1 MSSNKV
7 SGWDRR
13 GFFQAAA
20 AVGLAASAPRAASA
34 AQRSETEADVTPKP
48 TPDSR
53 ADINTSDILVETM
66 IDWGATHVFGIVGDG
81 INSIIESMRKRQDRI
96 RYIAVRH
103 EEAAA
108 FMASGWAKHTGGL
121 SVCVGTTGP
130 VAIHLM
136 NGLYDAAFD
145 GAPVLAL
152 TGLTFHDLRGV
163 RYQQNVD
170 TVKLMEP
177 LAVYNEEVT
186 GPQHAV
192 LIANR
197 ACRAALGDRGVAHL
211 AISKDVQLM
220 KLSADKRSMRNPG
233 LRSSSSWSPPL
244 SAPPSDQLRAAA
256 SVLNAGA
263 RVAVLAGQGALSAR
277 NEVTQLA
284 DVLGAP
290 VAKALLGKAVL
301 PDDSPFTT
309 GGIGDLGTA
318 PSSWAMQ
325 SCDTVLILGS
335 TMPWEE
341 YYPKPGQARGVQ
353 VDLKPDRL
361 GLRYPV
367 EIGLTGDVKATLQ
380 GLLPLLTRK
389 TDRSFLQ
396 EAQRR
401 MTDWNQLLEKVV
413 TTARSPLR
421 PQMVVRTLSDLPSDN
436 AVISLDCDANTH
448 FAARCLQLK
457 AGQQLTG
464 TGMLATMAPGLS
476 YAIAA
481 KLAYPDRP
489 SVAVVGDRDVDGGT
503 DDRRRQPAPCE
514 DRHSQ
519 EQQPRR
525 GQIRAEGNRQSRI
538 RMHIGADRLRRIR
551 EGLRRRWVSLRTA
564 GRGSRRHSG
573 RVEFTWAGD
582 RRGRRRRRREA
593 GKAGRT
599 KGLRLR
605 RQWAGVSNA
614 APSTTKLVGV
624 QIRDMSDGKVFR
636 YGANAAL
643 RGTAV
648 VTSELS
654 GYL

>member
-1 MSSNKV
+1 MSGGKF

-13 GFFQAAA
+13 DFFQVAAA
-20 AVGLAASAPRAASA
+20 ASLIAAAPRAASA
-34 AQRSETEADVTPKP
+34 AQPSEREGNVAPQP
-48 TPDSR
+48 TPQPG
-53 ADINTSDILVETM
+53 AETNTSDIVVETL

-81 INSIIESMRKRQDRI
+81 INSIIEALRKRQDQI
-96 RYIAVRH
+96 RYIGVRH

-121 SVCVGTTGP
+121 GVCVGTTGP
-130 VAIHLM
+130 GAIHLM

-145 GAPVLAL
+145 GAPVVAL

-163 RYQQNVD
+163 RYQQSVD

-177 LAVYNEEVT
+177 LTIYNEEVT
-186 GPQHAV
+186 GPEHAI

-197 ACRAALGDRGVAHL
+197 ACRAALSDRGVAHL
-211 AISKDVQLM
+211 AIGKDVQSM

-233 LRSSSSWSPPL
+233 ARSSSSWSPPL
-244 SAPPSDQLRAAA
+244 SAPPSDQLRTAAA
-256 SVLNAGA
+256 ILNAGS

-277 NEVTQLA
+277 EEVTQLA

-389 TDRSFLQ
+389 SDRSFLQ

-401 MTDWNQLLEKVV
+401 MSDWNQLLESVE

-421 PQMVVRTLSDLPSDN
+421 PQMVIRALSDLLPEN
-436 AVISLDCDANTH
+436 AVISLDCGANTH
-448 FAARCLQLK
+448 FAGRCLRLK
-457 AGQQLTG
+457 ANQRLTG
-464 TGMLATMAPGLS
+464 TGMLASMAPGLS

-481 KLAYPDRP
+481 KLAYPERA
-489 SVAVVGDRDVDGGT
+489 SVAVMGDGGFAMLMAELT
-503 DDRRRQPAPCE
+503 TAVANKLPVKIIILKNNSLAEVKFEQAEMGNPEYGCTLAPIDFVAFAKAC
-514 DRHSQ
+514 
-519 EQQPRR
+519 
-525 GQIRAEGNRQSRI
+525 
-538 RMHIGADRLRRIR
+538 GAD
-551 EGLRRRWVSLRTA
+551 G
-564 GRGSRRHSG
+564 
-573 RVEFTWAGD
+573 
-582 RRGRRRRRREA
+582 
-593 GKAGRT
+593 
-599 KGLRLR
+599 
-605 RQWAGVSNA
+605 
-614 APSTTKLVGV
+614 
-624 QIRDMSDGKVFR
+624 FR
-636 YGANAAL
+636 CARPEEVRSAIQAAL
-643 RGTAV
+643 NTPGAAIV
-648 VTSELS
+648 EALVDADEKPAKPGELKA
-654 GYL
+654 

>member
-1 MSSNKV
+1 MRSGNF

-13 GFFQAAA
+13 DFFQVAAA
-20 AVGLAASAPRAASA
+20 AGLVAAAPRAASA
-34 AQRSETEADVTPKP
+34 AQPSETEANVAPQP
-48 TPDSR
+48 TPQPG
-53 ADINTSDILVETM
+53 ADTNTSDIVVETL

-81 INSIIESMRKRQDRI
+81 INSIIEALRKRQDRI
-96 RYIAVRH
+96 RYIGVRH

-121 SVCVGTTGP
+121 GVCVGTTGP
-130 VAIHLM
+130 GAIHLM

-145 GAPVLAL
+145 GAPVVAL

-163 RYQQNVD
+163 RYQQSVD

-177 LAVYNEEVT
+177 FTVYNEEVT
-186 GPQHAV
+186 GPEHAI

-211 AISKDVQLM
+211 AIGKDVQSI

-233 LRSSSSWSPPL
+233 ARSSSSWSPPL
-244 SAPPSDQLRAAA
+244 SAPPLDQLRAAA
-256 SVLNAGA
+256 AILNAGS

-277 NEVTQLA
+277 EEVTQLA

-389 TDRSFLQ
+389 SDRSFLQ

-401 MTDWNQLLEKVV
+401 MADWNQLLETVE

-421 PQMVVRTLSDLPSDN
+421 PQMVIRALSDLLPDD
-436 AVISLDCDANTH
+436 AVISLDCGANTH
-448 FAARCLQLK
+448 FAARCLRLK
-457 AGQQLTG
+457 ANQRLTG
-464 TGMLATMAPGLS
+464 TGMLASMAPGLS

-481 KLAYPDRP
+481 KLAYPDRA
-489 SVAVVGDRDVDGGT
+489 SVAVVGDGGFAMLMAELT
-503 DDRRRQPAPCE
+503 TAVANKLPVKIIILKNNSLAEVKFEQKEIGNPEYGCTLAPIDFVAFAKAC
-514 DRHSQ
+514 
-519 EQQPRR
+519 
-525 GQIRAEGNRQSRI
+525 
-538 RMHIGADRLRRIR
+538 GADGFRCERPEEVRSAIQSALNSPGVAI
-551 EGLRRRWVSLRTA
+551 
-564 GRGSRRHSG
+564 
-573 RVEFTWAGD
+573 VEALVDAEEKPAKPG
-582 RRGRRRRRREA
+582 EL
-593 GKAGRT
+593 KA
-599 KGLRLR
+599 
-605 RQWAGVSNA
+605 
-614 APSTTKLVGV
+614 
-624 QIRDMSDGKVFR
+624 
-636 YGANAAL
+636 
-643 RGTAV
+643 
-648 VTSELS
+648 
-654 GYL
+654 

>member
-1 MSSNKV
+1 MCSNKT

-13 GFFQAAA
+13 DFFQAAA
-20 AVGLAASAPRAASA
+20 AAGLVAAAPRGASA
-34 AQRSETEADVTPKP
+34 AQPSETEADVVQQP
-48 TPDSR
+48 TPTPG
-53 ADINTSDILVETM
+53 ADMTTSDILVETL
-66 IDWGATHVFGIVGDG
+66 IDWGATHAFGIVGDG
-81 INSIIESMRKRQDRI
+81 INSIIESLRKRQDRI
-96 RYIAVRH
+96 RYVAVRH

-130 VAIHLM
+130 GAIHLM

-145 GAPVLAL
+145 GAPVVAL

-163 RYQQNVD
+163 RYQQGVD

-186 GPQHAV
+186 GPEHAI

-197 ACRAALGDRGVAHL
+197 ACRAALGNRGVAHL

-233 LRSSSSWSPPL
+233 ARSSSSWSPPL

-256 SVLNAGA
+256 TVLNAGS
-263 RVAVLAGQGALSAR
+263 RVAILAGQGALSAR
-277 NEVTQLA
+277 EEVTQLA
-284 DVLGAP
+284 DTLGAP

-318 PSSWAMQ
+318 PSSWAMR

-341 YYPKPGQARGVQ
+341 YYPKPGQARGIQ

-389 TDRSFLQ
+389 ADRGFLQ

-401 MTDWNQLLEKVV
+401 MADWNGLLEKVA

-421 PQMVVRTLSDLPSDN
+421 PQMVVRTLSDLLPDD
-436 AVISLDCDANTH
+436 AVISLDCGANTH

-457 AGQQLTG
+457 AGQRLTG
-464 TGMLATMAPGLS
+464 TGMLATMAPGLP

-481 KLAYPDRP
+481 KLAYPDRLSVAIVGDGGFAMLMAELTTAVANKLP
-489 SVAVVGDRDVDGGT
+489 VKIVILKNNSLAEVKFEQKEIGNPEFGCDLAPIDFVAFAKACGAEGFRCERPEEVRSAIQAALNSPGVAVV
-503 DDRRRQPAPCE
+503 E
-514 DRHSQ
+514 
-519 EQQPRR
+519 
-525 GQIRAEGNRQSRI
+525 
-538 RMHIGADRLRRIR
+538 
-551 EGLRRRWVSLRTA
+551 
-564 GRGSRRHSG
+564 
-573 RVEFTWAGD
+573 
-582 RRGRRRRRREA
+582 
-593 GKAGRT
+593 
-599 KGLRLR
+599 
-605 RQWAGVSNA
+605 
-614 APSTTKLVGV
+614 
-624 QIRDMSDGKVFR
+624 
-636 YGANAAL
+636 
-643 RGTAV
+643 AV
-648 VTSELS
+648 VDAEEKPAKPDELRA
-654 GYL
+654 

>member
-1 MSSNKV
+1 MRSNNS

-13 GFFQAAA
+13 DFFQAAA
-20 AVGLAASAPRAASA
+20 AVGLAATAPRSASA
-34 AQRSETEADVTPKP
+34 AQPSETAADITPQPVPISEADV
-48 TPDSR
+48 
-53 ADINTSDILVETM
+53 ATSDILVETL

-81 INSIIESMRKRQDRI
+81 INSIIESLRKRQDRI

-121 SVCVGTTGP
+121 GVCVGTTGP
-130 VAIHLM
+130 GAIHLM

-145 GAPVLAL
+145 GAPVVAL

-163 RYQQNVD
+163 RYQQSVD
-170 TVKLMEP
+170 TVRLMEP
-177 LAVYNEEVT
+177 LTVYNEEVT

-233 LRSSSSWSPPL
+233 ARSSTSWSPPL
-244 SAPPSDQLRAAA
+244 SAPPADQLRAAA
-256 SVLNAGA
+256 AILNAGS

-277 NEVTQLA
+277 DEVTLLA

-325 SCDTVLILGS
+325 DCDTVLILGS

-389 TDRSFLQ
+389 IDRSFLR

-401 MTDWNQLLEKVV
+401 MTDWSQLLDKIV
-413 TTARSPLR
+413 TTAKSPMR
-421 PQMVVRTLSDLPSDN
+421 PQMVVGALSDLLPDN
-436 AVISLDCDANTH
+436 AVISLDCGANTH

-457 AGQQLTG
+457 AGQRLTG
-464 TGMLATMAPGLS
+464 TGMLATMAPGLP

-489 SVAVVGDRDVDGGT
+489 SVAVVGDGGFAMLMAELT
-503 DDRRRQPAPCE
+503 TAVANKLAVKIVILKNNSLAEVKFEQKEIGNPEYGCTLAPIDFVAFAKAC
-514 DRHSQ
+514 
-519 EQQPRR
+519 
-525 GQIRAEGNRQSRI
+525 GAEGFRCERPEEV
-538 RMHIGADRLRRIR
+538 RGAIL
-551 EGLRRRWVSLRTA
+551 
-564 GRGSRRHSG
+564 
-573 RVEFTWAGD
+573 
-582 RRGRRRRRREA
+582 
-593 GKAGRT
+593 
-599 KGLRLR
+599 
-605 RQWAGVSNA
+605 
-614 APSTTKLVGV
+614 
-624 QIRDMSDGKVFR
+624 
-636 YGANAAL
+636 AAL
-643 RGTAV
+643 NSPGPAIVEAV
-648 VTSELS
+648 VDAEEKPSKPDELKA
-654 GYL
+654 

>member
-1 MSSNKV
+1 MNLSRRLNSV
-7 SGWDRR
+7 SAPPFSWGAAAFDWKSVMNDKKNSVWDRR
-13 GFFQAAA
+13 DFFQVAAA
-20 AVGLAASAPRAASA
+20 AGMAVTAPRAASA
-34 AQRSETEADVTPKP
+34 AQPTETEPAVLQQP
-48 TPDSR
+48 TPMPGPDMT
-53 ADINTSDILVETM
+53 TSDILVETLV
-66 IDWGATHVFGIVGDG
+66 DWGATHVFGIVGDG
-81 INSIIESMRKRQDRI
+81 INSIIESLRKRQDRI
-96 RYIAVRH
+96 RYVAVRH

-121 SVCVGTTGP
+121 GVCVGTTGP
-130 VAIHLM
+130 GAIHLM

-145 GAPVLAL
+145 GAPVVAL

-163 RYQQNVD
+163 RYQQGVD
-170 TVKLMEP
+170 TVKLMDP
-177 LAVYNEEVT
+177 FAVYNEEVT
-186 GPQHAV
+186 GPEHAI

-197 ACRAALGDRGVAHL
+197 ACRAALGNRGVAHL
-211 AISKDVQLM
+211 TVSKDVQLM

-233 LRSSSSWSPPL
+233 ARSSTSWSPPL
-244 SAPPSDQLRAAA
+244 SAPPADQLKAAA
-256 SVLNAGA
+256 AILNAGS

-277 NEVTQLA
+277 DEVTQLA

-389 TDRSFLQ
+389 TDRGFLQ
-396 EAQRR
+396 EAQGR
-401 MTDWNQLLEKVV
+401 MKDWNQLLEKVV

-421 PQMVVRTLSDLPSDN
+421 PQMVVRTLSDLLPDK
-436 AVISLDCDANTH
+436 AVISLDCGANTH

-457 AGQQLTG
+457 AGQRLTG

-489 SVAVVGDRDVDGGT
+489 SVAVVGDGGFAMLMAELT
-503 DDRRRQPAPCE
+503 TAVANKLPVKIIILKNNSLAEVKFEQKEIGNPEYGCDLAPIDFVAFAKAC
-514 DRHSQ
+514 
-519 EQQPRR
+519 
-525 GQIRAEGNRQSRI
+525 GAEGFHCEKPDEVR
-538 RMHIGADRLRRIR
+538 GAI
-551 EGLRRRWVSLRTA
+551 
-564 GRGSRRHSG
+564 
-573 RVEFTWAGD
+573 
-582 RRGRRRRRREA
+582 
-593 GKAGRT
+593 
-599 KGLRLR
+599 
-605 RQWAGVSNA
+605 Q
-614 APSTTKLVGV
+614 
-624 QIRDMSDGKVFR
+624 
-636 YGANAAL
+636 AAL
-643 RGTAV
+643 NSPGVAIVEAV
-648 VTSELS
+648 VDAEEKPAKPDELRA
-654 GYL
+654 

>member
-1 MSSNKV
+1 MSSEKS

-20 AVGLAASAPRAASA
+20 AAGLAATAPRLAG
-34 AQRSETEADVTPKP
+34 AQPLETEPAVVSQPPPVPGSDMT
-48 TPDSR
+48 
-53 ADINTSDILVETM
+53 TSDILIETLV
-66 IDWGATHVFGIVGDG
+66 DWGATHVFGIVGDG
-81 INSIIESMRKRQDRI
+81 INSIIESLRKRQDRI
-96 RYIAVRH
+96 RYVAVRH

-121 SVCVGTTGP
+121 GACVGTTGP
-130 VAIHLM
+130 GAIHLM

-145 GAPVLAL
+145 GAPVVAL

-163 RYQQNVD
+163 RYQQSVD
-170 TVKLMEP
+170 TVKLMES
-177 LAVYNEEVT
+177 LTVYNEEVT
-186 GPQHAV
+186 GPQHAI

-197 ACRAALGDRGVAHL
+197 ACRAALSDRGVAHL

-233 LRSSSSWSPPL
+233 ARSSASWSPPL
-244 SAPPSDQLRAAA
+244 SAPPADQLRAAA
-256 SVLNAGA
+256 SVLNAGS
-263 RVAVLAGQGALSAR
+263 RVAVLAGQGALSSR
-277 NEVTQLA
+277 EEVSQLA

-325 SCDTVLILGS
+325 NCDTVLILGS

-341 YYPKPGQARGVQ
+341 YYPKPGQARGIQ

-380 GLLPLLTRK
+380 GLLPLLTRQ

-401 MTDWNQLLEKVV
+401 MADWNTLLEKVV

-421 PQMVVRTLSDLPSDN
+421 PQMVIRTLSDLLPDN
-436 AVISLDCDANTH
+436 AVISLDCGANTH

-457 AGQQLTG
+457 AGQRLTG

-489 SVAVVGDRDVDGGT
+489 SVAVVGDGGFAMLMAEFST
-503 DDRRRQPAPCE
+503 AVANKLSVKIVILKNNSLAEVKFEQKEIGNPEYGCTLAPIDFVAFAKACGGEGFRCE
-514 DRHSQ
+514 RP
-519 EQQPRR
+519 EEVR
-525 GQIRAEGNRQSRI
+525 GTIQ
-538 RMHIGADRLRRIR
+538 
-551 EGLRRRWVSLRTA
+551 
-564 GRGSRRHSG
+564 
-573 RVEFTWAGD
+573 
-582 RRGRRRRRREA
+582 
-593 GKAGRT
+593 
-599 KGLRLR
+599 
-605 RQWAGVSNA
+605 
-614 APSTTKLVGV
+614 
-624 QIRDMSDGKVFR
+624 
-636 YGANAAL
+636 AAL
-643 RGTAV
+643 NSPGAAIVEAV
-648 VTSELS
+648 VDAEEKPAKPDELKA
-654 GYL
+654 